1 MSELVEQL
9 ELTPV
14 SHRQPSIKTDPSV
27 FTDIY
32 QDDINITVWQRT
44 LPNELTNAVS
54 DFLATNSTTS
64 AVLAVTPE
72 NTAEI
77 LKADFDTK
85 NITAPLSEDIAQ
97 LVDMFCCLFD
107 QQRAGIRLTV
117 LDRAMCPRFH
127 VDRIPCRLVTTYQGI
142 ATQWLNHEDIDRNKL
157 GAKSQGKP
165 DEESGLLNSEANI
178 NQLTVGDVALLK
190 GENWDDSEGYGLV
203 HRSPPVPIG
212 EKRLLLTIDF
222 IDD

>member
-157 GAKSQGKP
+157 GAKSQGKT
-165 DEESGLLNSEANI
+165 DEESGLLKSEANI

-203 HRSPPVPIG
+203 HRSPPVPTG